1 MHTDA
6 KLDAQF
12 PDEVDTPQDILAK
25 TRFQKYRGLESF
37 RTSPW
42 DPKENL
48 PVDYSR
54 IIEFA
59 NYDRRRKRIYKEC
72 KDIEESVWVSLYVT
86 IFLLCIHI
94 YKSDIKYILLFISI

>member
-1 MHTDA
+1 M
-6 KLDAQF
+6 
-12 PDEVDTPQDILAK
+12 DTPQDILAK

-37 RTSPW
+37 RTSLW

-59 NYDRRRKRIYKEC
+59 DYDRRRKRIYKEC
-72 KDIEESVWVSLYVT
+72 EDIEEAIWVTYAKKNFFLLYT
-86 IFLLCIHI
+86 YFNLLLNIFLNNIHI
-94 YKSDIKYILLFISI
+94 YT

>member
-1 MHTDA
+1 M
-6 KLDAQF
+6 
-12 PDEVDTPQDILAK
+12 DTPQDILAK

-59 NYDRRRKRIYKEC
+59 DYDRRRKRIYKEC
-72 KDIEESVWVSLYVT
+72 EDIEEAIWVTYAKKIFFLLYT
-86 IFLLCIHI
+86 YLDLLLNIFLNNIHM
-94 YKSDIKYILLFISI
+94 YT